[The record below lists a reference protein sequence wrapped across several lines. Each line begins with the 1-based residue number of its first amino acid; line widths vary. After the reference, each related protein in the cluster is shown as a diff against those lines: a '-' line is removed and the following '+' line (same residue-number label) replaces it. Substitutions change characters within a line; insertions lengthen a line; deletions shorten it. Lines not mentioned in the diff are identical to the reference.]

1 MSKRKV
7 LLDVDTGTDD
17 AIAVML
23 AALHPAL
30 DLIACTTV
38 NGNVDVQQATNNTLR
53 VLEFVGRAD
62 IPVYVGLHRPLVRR
76 DFPIPRSVRNVVEY
90 IHGNELPLPETRLT
104 PANGHAVEFLIETFR
119 AATDEITLVAL
130 GPLSNVAA
138 SVALAPDFV
147 DRVPELVVMGG
158 AHAIGNVTPSAG
170 FNTWS
175 DPESAASVIGAGF
188 RRITMVP
195 IDATHQALITRAD
208 CAALRQRGGIGE
220 AAARIIERRIDGY
233 ETGQPMA
240 VPDSAPL
247 HDPLC
252 VAYLVDPLVITTRL
266 VHVAVETTG
275 ALTLGR
281 TVMDVSNRSGLP
293 ANCHVAF
300 RANGRAFIEL
310 LFDVLI
316 THDL

>member
-38 NGNVDVQQATNNTLR
+38 NGNVDVQRATDNTLR

-90 IHGNELPLPETRLT
+90 IHGNELPLPESRLA
-104 PANGHAVEFLIETFR
+104 PARRHAVEFLIETFR
-119 AATDEITLVAL
+119 VATDEITLVAL
-130 GPLSNVAA
+130 GPLSNIAA
-138 SVALAPDFV
+138 AVALAPDFV

-158 AHAIGNVTPSAG
+158 AHGIGNVTPSAG

-188 RRITMVP
+188 RRVTMVP

-208 CAALRQRGGIGE
+208 CTALRLSGRIGE
-220 AAARIIERRIDGY
+220 AAAKIVERRIDGY
-233 ETGQPMA
+233 ETGQPMS
-240 VPDSAPL
+240 VLDSAPL

-252 VAYLVDPLVITTRL
+252 VAYVVDPLVITTRH

-281 TVMDVSNRSGLP
+281 TVIDVSDRSGLA

-300 RANGRAFIEL
+300 AANRQAFVEL
-310 LFDVLI
+310 LFNVLSKP
-316 THDL
+316 DL